1 MKKMKKLLGMLMCV
15 VMALGC
21 LTGCGGA
28 SDEDILL
35 EAVKA
40 INAADNY
47 DMESKISGKM
57 TVSVMGQSQAMD
69 MTVTQNATYFKE
81 PYKMKMT
88 NRTSSSGQTVET
100 ESYIQKEDDNYIIY
114 TKAEDVW
121 TKAEMGSLEEAMAS
135 SGMNSLTESYAED
148 ISKYTK
154 KENRTENDKEYLVYD
169 YTIKQE
175 EIEKMM
181 DGMMSS
187 LTPMMESMAGEVDSA
202 QVEGLLNDIIGS
214 MGDIT
219 MTILVDKEEKS
230 IYRIEC
236 PMTDMMNKMME
247 AIIDWIGEYAKSMA
261 TSEDEIAQ
269 METILKDMSMTVSD
283 MNMELT
289 YSNLNEAEDFE
300 IPEEAKNAESASD
313 VAA

>member
-15 VMALGC
+15 VLALGC
-21 LTGCGGA
+21 LTGCGEA

-40 INAADNY
+40 VNSAESY
-47 DMESKISGKM
+47 DMESKVSGKM
-57 TVSVMGQSQAMD
+57 TVSLMGQSQAMD

-88 NRTSSSGQTVET
+88 NRTSTSGQTVET
-100 ESYIQKEDDNYIIY
+100 ESYMVKEEDNYVIY

-121 TKAEMGSLEEAMAS
+121 TKVEMGNLEEAMAS
-135 SGMNSLTESYAED
+135 AGINSITNSLGED
-148 ISKYTK
+148 IGKYAK

-175 EIEKMM
+175 EIKKMM

-187 LTPMMESMAGEVDSA
+187 LTPMMESMAGEVDAA
-202 QVEGLLNDIIGS
+202 QIEKLMNDIIGS

-230 IYRIEC
+230 IYRIEY

-247 AIIDWIGEYAKSMA
+247 AIIDWIGEYAKTMA
-261 TSEDEIAQ
+261 TNEDEIAQ